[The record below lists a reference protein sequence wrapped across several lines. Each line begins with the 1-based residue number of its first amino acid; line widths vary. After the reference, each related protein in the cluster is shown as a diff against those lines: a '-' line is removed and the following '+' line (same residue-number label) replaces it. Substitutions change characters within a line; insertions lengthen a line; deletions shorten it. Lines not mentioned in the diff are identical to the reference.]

1 MSYPAC
7 VLFVLPFYLFNMNSD
22 AITCFNDFSALVSL
36 ARDSRLCLYVDVYV
50 YQGFSGCIRL
60 RHLGT
65 CSTRVDRYSAALFLW
80 QFVKHVDSVE
90 LGFIPIPVK
99 LS

>member
-1 MSYPAC
+1 MDSA
-7 VLFVLPFYLFNMNSD
+7 
-22 AITCFNDFSALVSL
+22 AITCFDDFAALVSL
-36 ARDSRLCLYVDVYV
+36 ARDFRLCLFVDVYV

-65 CSTRVDRYSAALFLW
+65 CSTRVDRYSASLYLW

-90 LGFIPIPVK
+90 LGFIRIPVQ
-99 LS
+99 LI